1 MGVETVQG
9 RLILRIAFIAPE
21 TVIAIE
27 RPEQAG
33 AFPVVRTTGLIL
45 PEPGY
50 GLQGGPEETDP
61 YRGSRLH
68 PVVFEGP
75 ALNVRLPD
83 MGEVDEGHPAQL
95 IAEAG
100 RILCPAEGFRPRIL
114 EQQGLYVLSGQGF
127 LMPDVYARVYV
138 LEEPPDIRGMAVV
151 HAFVVDA
158 PEHAQVGGYRIREL
172 PAVGEPLLVRFEV
185 VTVDVR
191 EGCRGLSEEERV
203 GVQGVLI
210 QAGRRVATVLS

>member
-33 AFPVVRTTGLIL
+33 AFPVVRTTGFIL
-45 PEPGY
+45 PEPVY

-114 EQQGLYVLSGQGF
+114 EQQGLYVLYGQGF

-172 PAVGEPLLVRFEV
+172 PAVGELLLVRFEV

-210 QAGRRVATVLS
+210 QAGRSVATVLS